1 MRFPFK
7 IDDEVG
13 YLAKVSA
20 FIEEFADNVDDPEY
34 EVREWNDC
42 RYFLCDVY
50 WKQSLF
56 TSKVAIALFKEDNY
70 ESKRHGT
77 LNPDGN

>member
-7 IDDEVG
+7 LDDQVG
-13 YLAKVSA
+13 YVNAHKTHV
-20 FIEEFADNVDDPEY
+20 EEFAENVDDPEY
-34 EVREWNDC
+34 EVRLWAEHQ
-42 RYFLCDVY
+42 YYMCDVY
-50 WKQSLF
+50 WKQTLF
-56 TSKVAIALFKEDNY
+56 TSKVAIALFGGYY